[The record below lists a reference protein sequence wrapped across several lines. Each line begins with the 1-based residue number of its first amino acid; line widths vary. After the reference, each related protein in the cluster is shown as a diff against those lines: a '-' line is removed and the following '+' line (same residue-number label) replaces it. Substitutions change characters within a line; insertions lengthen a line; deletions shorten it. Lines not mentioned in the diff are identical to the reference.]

1 MTDTIF
7 ADDQSAAVTPTE
19 PVTPTSVVPP
29 EIAELIGEG
38 KKYKTVD
45 DALKS
50 VPHAQK
56 HIQTLEEE
64 NARIKQELEKRKA
77 AEELLDEIRSGITS
91 PAQTTPVQTGI
102 DPSQIEGTI
111 EALLAKK
118 EAQRTATQNI
128 TTVVSKFTE
137 TFGDKQKGEEAF
149 YKLAQDTGLT
159 PEYLN
164 RLAATSPQA
173 IFKLAGMDVTK
184 PPVPGKPTS
193 TVNTQALSQNN
204 QQELSAKVSMVG
216 ASTKDVVTAW
226 RNAGEKV
233 KQDLG
238 LK

>member
-7 ADDQSAAVTPTE
+7 GDDQSPAEAPTE

-38 KKYKTVD
+38 KKYKSVD

-64 NARIKQELEKRKA
+64 NARIKQELEKRRT
-77 AEELLDEIRSGITS
+77 AEELLDEIRSGITPPVAAT
-91 PAQTTPVQTGI
+91 PAATGF
-102 DPSQIEGTI
+102 DPSQIEGTL

-118 EAQRTATQNI
+118 EAQKTASQNI
-128 TTVVSKFTE
+128 STVVSKFTE

-149 YKLAQDTGLT
+149 YKLAQDTGLS

-173 IFKLAGMDVTK
+173 VFKLAGMDAQK
-184 PPVPGKPTS
+184 PPVAGKPTG
-193 TVNTQALSQNN
+193 TVNTQTLTQPNG
-204 QQELSAKVSMVG
+204 QQYSAKVSMVG
-216 ASTKDVVTAW
+216 ASTKDVVQAI
-226 RNAGEKV
+226 RNAKEKV

-238 LK
+238 IN